1 MKNLLA
7 FLCTILIVITSKSQ
21 TFKKP
26 NTYAFINAGIS
37 DNRENLSRF
46 GLGYFRLGFKYQPLQ
61 RWSLNVNYAV
71 SRRSDFPKNFT
82 YNSDPSALQNDL
94 LALYIGRKRSD
105 YTINNEMKFINTNII
120 TLQIAYEFRKSGSH
134 FALEP
139 KFGFGFAQKKS
150 FGLRFNAYFLNDIIT
165 GGTFISEIQ
174 NTDLR
179 CFDTGLNIK
188 YYFKRRQCAYI
199 TTQVVTDDNGNRNG
213 ALEEVQFG
221 IGYQIQLNSIII
233 KLK

>member
-1 MKNLLA
+1 
-7 FLCTILIVITSKSQ
+7 
-21 TFKKP
+21 
-26 NTYAFINAGIS
+26 
-37 DNRENLSRF
+37 
-46 GLGYFRLGFKYQPLQ
+46 KYQPLQ

-139 KFGFGFAQKKS
+139 KF
-150 FGLRFNAYFLNDIIT
+150 
-165 GGTFISEIQ
+165 
-174 NTDLR
+174 
-179 CFDTGLNIK
+179 
-188 YYFKRRQCAYI
+188 
-199 TTQVVTDDNGNRNG
+199 
-213 ALEEVQFG
+213 
-221 IGYQIQLNSIII
+221 
-233 KLK
+233 